1 VDETAPGRCE
11 LFLLLNEGSNL
22 QEAKRMK
29 RFPVLLSCLL
39 FVLISPTL
47 SVSAQG
53 EMFDGRP
60 VFAEGADFGYFLWRD
75 GNKWHVRWTTKG
87 RLRVFSGYV
96 ESTGGKLKSLKRIDV
111 EEERRVVAPG
121 RAPTVWVGP
130 RGRVHSR
137 GGRAPVVVERKQDR
151 IEKEGDNRIVFTAR
165 TDNDI
170 DGYDFE
176 LGEGVTSLRF
186 VLEIDGRQNPR
197 AVEIGRNNKKPPQL
211 PLVVKIS

>member
-1 VDETAPGRCE
+1 
-11 LFLLLNEGSNL
+11 
-22 QEAKRMK
+22 MK
-29 RFPVLLSCLL
+29 RFSVLLVSFL
-39 FVLISPTL
+39 FVLVFPIPL
-47 SVSAQG
+47 SVSAQS
-53 EMFDGRP
+53 EIFEGRP
-60 VFAEGADFGYFLWRD
+60 VFAEGTDFGYFLWRD

-111 EEERRVVAPG
+111 EEERKVIAPG

-165 TDNDI
+165 TDKDI

-176 LGEGVTSLRF
+176 LGEGVTALRF
-186 VLEIDGRQNPR
+186 VLEIDGRQVPR
-197 AVEIGRNNKKPPQL
+197 AVEIGRNNQKASQL
-211 PLVVKIS
+211 PLVVRIP

>member
-1 VDETAPGRCE
+1 
-11 LFLLLNEGSNL
+11 
-22 QEAKRMK
+22 MK
-29 RFPVLLSCLL
+29 RFLVLLVPFL
-39 FVLISPTL
+39 FVLVFPISL
-47 SVSAQG
+47 SVSAQS
-53 EMFDGRP
+53 EIFEGRP

-111 EEERRVVAPG
+111 EEERKVIAPG

-165 TDNDI
+165 TNNDI

-186 VLEIDGRQNPR
+186 VLEIDGRQVPR
-197 AVEIGRNNKKPPQL
+197 TVEIGRNNQKASQL
-211 PLVVKIS
+211 PLVVKIP

>member
-1 VDETAPGRCE
+1 
-11 LFLLLNEGSNL
+11 
-22 QEAKRMK
+22 MK
-29 RFPVLLSCLL
+29 RIVVVAFIVLL
-39 FVLISPTL
+39 T
-47 SVSAQG
+47 SVSIAGQSDA
-53 EMFDGRP
+53 FDGRP
-60 VFAEGADFGYFLWRD
+60 VFAEGTDFGYFLWRD
-75 GNKWHVRWTTKG
+75 GNKWHVRWTTLG

-96 ESTGGKLKSLKRIDV
+96 ESTGGKLKSLKRVDV
-111 EEERRVVAPG
+111 EEERRVVYPG

-137 GGRAPVVVERKQDR
+137 GGRAPVVVERKQDK

-176 LGEGVTSLRF
+176 LGEGVTLLRF

-197 AVEIGRNNKKPPQL
+197 AVEIGRNNRKAPEL
-211 PLVVKIS
+211 PLVVRIP

>member
-1 VDETAPGRCE
+1 VKG
-11 LFLLLNEGSNL
+11 FS
-22 QEAKRMK
+22 
-29 RFPVLLSCLL
+29 VLLVSFL
-39 FVLISPTL
+39 FVLLLPISL
-47 SVSAQG
+47 AVSAQS
-53 EMFDGRP
+53 EMFEGRP

-111 EEERRVVAPG
+111 EEERKVIAPG

-137 GGRAPVVVERKQDR
+137 GGRAPVVVERKQDK

-186 VLEIDGRQNPR
+186 VLEIDGRQVPR
-197 AVEIGRNNKKPPQL
+197 TVEIGRNNQKASQL
-211 PLVVKIS
+211 PLVVAIP